1 MKKIIIENL
10 KVTELSEIMYGS
22 KHSLDG
28 FTTKQINTLIQ
39 DNKEALQSIYN
50 KIDNEE
56 YESIGATE
64 LYILGDIINMLSVV
78 RYKEPKPQ
86 KPFNYRQSLNKA
98 IEQKINIL
106 MLEVADEVD
115 CIFNMGKEF
124 SNKDFEI
131 ACALVEEAYLKSED
145 LSINQIT
152 RALYKLIWEDN
163 KPLADIT
170 RRVLVDE
177 ACYM

>member
-56 YESIGATE
+56 YESIGTTE
-64 LYILGDIINMLSVV
+64 LYILGDIINLLDAI
-78 RYKEPKPQ
+78 RYRKPKQQ
-86 KPFNYRQSLNKA
+86 K
-98 IEQKINIL
+98 
-106 MLEVADEVD
+106 
-115 CIFNMGKEF
+115 
-124 SNKDFEI
+124 
-131 ACALVEEAYLKSED
+131 
-145 LSINQIT
+145 
-152 RALYKLIWEDN
+152 
-163 KPLADIT
+163 
-170 RRVLVDE
+170 
-177 ACYM
+177 

>member
-10 KVTELSEIMYGS
+10 KVSELSEIMYGS

-86 KPFNYRQSLNKA
+86 KPFNYRQSLDKA

-106 MLEVADEVD
+106 TIEIANEVN
-115 CIFNMGKEF
+115 CIFNMEKF
-124 SNKDFEI
+124 NDNDFEI
-131 ACALVEEAYLKSED
+131 ACSLVETAYLKSED

-152 RALYKLIWEDN
+152 RALYKLIWTDN
-163 KPLADIT
+163 KQLADIT
-170 RRVLVDE
+170 RRALIDE